1 MTLTG
6 IDSNAISVC
15 LAAYTTF
22 SKKKRKNCPEFK
34 KKASKQTNANEDAV
48 AVAFKMYIDF

>member
-15 LAAYTTF
+15 WAVYTTF